1 MIDEK
6 DLIEDIK
13 EWSSKREIEWTSK
26 SVISLLES
34 APQINGWIPAS
45 ERLPVEDGRYLI
57 MLKNLTG
64 YDVLL
69 ENIIIA
75 RYTYSDWDYI
85 GWRDNTVIAW
95 QSLPEPWKES
105 VEE

>member
-1 MIDEK
+1 MIDIGK
-6 DLIEDIK
+6 DLQNAFDDGYK
-13 EWSSKREIEWTSK
+13 Q
-26 SVISLLES
+26 
-34 APQINGWIPAS
+34 AMQDGWIPVS

-75 RYTYSDWDYI
+75 RYIYSDWDYI
-85 GWRDNTVIAW
+85 GWADNSVIAW
-95 QSLPEPWKES
+95 QSLPEPYKEG
-105 VEE
+105 